1 MGFKSLKINN
11 WKQFDAID
19 IEFHDRLT
27 VLTGANASGK
37 TTLLNVLARHFGWD
51 LHEVST
57 PAKVQETGKIEFLKP
72 IPQPFSLIEKPADRG
87 EKYPIG
93 EITYTDGSR
102 ADIVIPYRSS
112 PLYDLM
118 FTPHKGPRGMYI
130 PSDRSEFIYDS
141 VNQIP
146 GKGRT
151 KDQAFDMLNSSRKRA
166 RGRSRD
172 IKEILIGWGIF
183 GFDSKAIVG
192 DRELEDMYFGF
203 ENLLREILPE
213 ELGFEEFSIRMLEV
227 VLVTKSGE
235 FMIDAVSGG
244 IGALI
249 DLALQIYLLSG
260 GTDAPTTVLIDE
272 VETHL
277 HASMQREL
285 MPSFLKAFPNVQ
297 FIVSTH
303 SPLVVSSVR
312 DSSVYVLRHNSE
324 HKVESLQL
332 DITNKAKD
340 AVDILKDVLGVSF
353 SMPVWVEE
361 ELRRINDKYL
371 KREINE
377 DTFAS
382 LRKELTEIG
391 LEDLVPYSIDT
402 ILSSK

>member
-37 TTLLNVLARHFGWD
+37 TTLLNLLAEHFGWNP
-51 LHEVST
+51 HELST
-57 PAKVQETGKIEFLKP
+57 PTKVQETGKIEFLKP
-72 IPQPFSLIEKPADRG
+72 VPDPLSLTGQADQG
-87 EKYPIG
+87 EQYPIG
-93 EITYTDGSR
+93 EITYTNGNR
-102 ADIVIPYRSS
+102 TDITIPYISS
-112 PLYDLM
+112 PVYGFNFPSL
-118 FTPHKGPRGMYI
+118 KGSRGMYI
-130 PSDRSEFIYDS
+130 PSDRQEFVYQTVNEIPDS
-141 VNQIP
+141 
-146 GKGRT
+146 GRT
-151 KDQAFDMLNSSRKRA
+151 RDQAFSTLDNSRKVA

-172 IKEILIGWGIF
+172 IKDILISWGIH

-192 DRELEDMYFGF
+192 DKELEDMYFGF
-203 ENLLREILPE
+203 ENLLRKILPK
-213 ELGFEEFSIRMLEV
+213 ELGFKEFSIRMLEV

-235 FMIDAVSGG
+235 FMIEAASGG

-249 DLALQIYLLSG
+249 DLAFQIYLFSG
-260 GTDAPTTVLIDE
+260 GTDELTTVLIDE

-277 HASMQREL
+277 HASMQRKL
-285 MPSFLKAFPNVQ
+285 MPRFRDAFPNVQ

-303 SPLVVSSVR
+303 SPLVLSSER
-312 DSSVYVLRHNSE
+312 DSSVYVLRHNDES
-324 HKVESLQL
+324 KVESLQL

-353 SMPVWVEE
+353 SMPVWVED
-361 ELRRINDKYL
+361 ELKKINGKYL